1 MSLAV
6 NGLLAVLGWTGLVL
20 LSYAPGPLPT
30 VALIVALAVLVGSI
44 ASLLLALGW
53 YGVLRG
59 LVSRERVAP
68 ARGERPGRPPRP

>member
-30 VALIVALAVLVGSI
+30 AALIVALAVLVGCI
-44 ASLLLALGW
+44 ASLLLAVGW

-59 LVSRERVAP
+59 LVSGERP
-68 ARGERPGRPPRP
+68 TRSRGERGGPHRR